1 MPPPTLRGRSKAG
14 LSVFRRKQAQK
25 AVLAKTHKS
34 HITKNAI
41 TEEEMISVAEAIQIV
56 RQQTQTLPAERVDLP
71 SALGRVLAQD
81 IVADSDLPP
90 FDRSQMDGYAVR
102 ADDAKAAPVRL
113 RIVGESAAGRGWHN
127 QLGEGEAVRIM
138 TGAPVPAGADSVQQV
153 ELTHE
158 LKDGT
163 VVELLET
170 VELGKSIV
178 KRGSEITAGAVV
190 LNAGTTINAAMTAV
204 LAAFGYAQVDVVRKP
219 RVAVLAT
226 GTELVSVDQKPGQ
239 DQIRDSN
246 NYSISAYAEL
256 AGAVVERMPLTGD
269 ETSLLKHQIAEAAAR
284 CDVIVT
290 SGGVSMGVYDLT
302 KAALKELDAEIF
314 FERVA
319 LRPGKPTVFARLP
332 NGSLVFG
339 LPGNPVSVSV
349 TFNLFARVAL
359 LAMQGATE
367 PALKHET
374 AALARAV
381 KGTTDRES
389 YLPAQLTTNDDAELI
404 AFPLKWGGSSDFVA
418 FALTTALVVVPA
430 NVKQIQA
437 GSLVSVVRLP

>member
-1 MPPPTLRGRSKAG
+1 
-14 LSVFRRKQAQK
+14 
-25 AVLAKTHKS
+25 
-34 HITKNAI
+34 
-41 TEEEMISVAEAIQIV
+41 MISVAEAIEIV
-56 RQQTQTLPAERVDLP
+56 RQRTVKLSTERV
-71 SALGRVLAQD
+71 AIEGVLGRVLAED
-81 IVADSDLPP
+81 VVADNDLPP

-102 ADDAKAAPVRL
+102 AEDVKAAPTRL

-127 QLGEGEAVRIM
+127 QLEEGQAVRIM

-178 KRGSEITAGAVV
+178 KRGAEIKAGEVV
-190 LNAGTTINAAMTAV
+190 LNAGTVINAAMMAA
-204 LAAFGYAQVDVVRKP
+204 LAAFGYATVEVFQRP

-226 GTELVSVDQKPGQ
+226 GTELVSVDQTPGQ

-246 NYSISAYAEL
+246 NYSLSAYAAM
-256 AGAVVERMPLTGD
+256 AGATVERMPLTGD
-269 ETSLLKHQIAEAAAR
+269 ETSLLKSQIASAAER
-284 CDVIVT
+284 CDLIVT
-290 SGGVSMGVYDLT
+290 SGGVSMGVYDVT

-332 NGSLVFG
+332 NGTLVFG
-339 LPGNPVSVSV
+339 LPGNPVSVAV
-349 TFNLFARVAL
+349 TFNLFARTAL
-359 LAMQGATE
+359 LGMQGAADPT
-367 PALKHET
+367 LKRET
-374 AALARAV
+374 AALARSV
-381 KGTTDRES
+381 KGTTDRDS

-418 FALTTALVVVPA
+418 FALTTALLVVPA
-430 NVKQIQA
+430 NLKSIEA
-437 GSLVSVVRLP
+437 GSLVTVLRLS